1 MVVWVISFTWYVEF
15 VYYND
20 NMFDI
25 FMPNLTSLV
34 HFVKAKTLIFIPN
47 CTYFVI
53 L

>member
-1 MVVWVISFTWYVEF
+1 MPVDF
-15 VYYND
+15 VSVYD

-34 HFVKAKTLIFIPN
+34 HFDKAKTLIFIPN
-47 CTYFVI
+47 CIYFVI